1 MTPLHGRA
9 FFSTLAPVATAFT
22 LPRTRPMQPVKVGV
36 VGCGAISKAYFDH
49 GKAYSSIMTYD
60 ACADMVAEKAKQA
73 AATYGVPRVLGVDQ
87 LLADPDIDIVLNLT
101 IPKAHAPVALA
112 AIGHG
117 KHHYSEKP
125 FGVTRA
131 EGQAILDAARKKSV
145 RTGCAPDTFFGAGHQ
160 TARKLI
166 DDGAI
171 GKPLVATAFMMGR
184 GHESWHP
191 NPEFYY
197 EPGGGPMLDMG
208 PYYLTALINMLGPI
222 VAVSGMADIM
232 IPRRTITHGD
242 GKGGRGLK
250 YGQTIDVKTPDH
262 VAGTLRFACGA
273 IGTIITSFATAH
285 SVHDGKNPI
294 TIHGSEGTLRVPD
307 PNGFDGTVY
316 LRKLGDSQWQEVAPT
331 HTRGLGRAAGLADLA
346 HAIRTN
352 RPHRASGELAFNVL
366 DAMIGFLDSG
376 EKGVTVATA
385 SRYDRPA
392 ALPVGLPLG
401 QMD

>member
-1 MTPLHGRA
+1 MK
-9 FFSTLAPVATAFT
+9 
-22 LPRTRPMQPVKVGV
+22 PVKVGV
-36 VGCGAISKAYFDH
+36 VGCGAISNAYFTH
-49 GKAYSSIMTYD
+49 GKAYSRIMTFD
-60 ACADMVAEKAKQA
+60 AVADMLPDKASEA
-73 AATYGVPRVLGVDQ
+73 AQKHGVPRVLSVEQ
-87 LLADPDIDIVLNLT
+87 LLGDPDIEVVLNLT
-101 IPKAHAPVALA
+101 IPKAHAPVALQ
-112 AIGHG
+112 AIAQG

-125 FGVTRA
+125 FGVTRE
-131 EGQAILDAARKKSV
+131 EGQAILKAAQAKGV

-171 GKPLVATAFMMGR
+171 GRPLVATAFMMGR

-208 PYYLTALINMLGPI
+208 PYYLTAMINMLGPI
-222 VAVSGMADIM
+222 VAVNGMADVM
-232 IPRRTITHGD
+232 IPQRTITHKNKD
-242 GKGGRGLK
+242 GGPGPKFGK
-250 YGQTIDVKTPDH
+250 TIQVQTPDH
-262 VAGTLRFACGA
+262 VTGCIRFQCGA
-273 IGTIITSFATAH
+273 IGTIIQSFATAH

-316 LRKLGDSQWQEVAPT
+316 LRKLADAEWQEVAPT
-331 HTRGLGRAAGLADLA
+331 HTTGLGRAAGLADLA
-346 HAIRTN
+346 KAIRTD

-376 EKGVTVATA
+376 VDGRTVAIEG
-385 SRYDRPA
+385 RYDRPA
-392 ALPVGLPLG
+392 ALPVNLPLG
-401 QMD
+401 EMD